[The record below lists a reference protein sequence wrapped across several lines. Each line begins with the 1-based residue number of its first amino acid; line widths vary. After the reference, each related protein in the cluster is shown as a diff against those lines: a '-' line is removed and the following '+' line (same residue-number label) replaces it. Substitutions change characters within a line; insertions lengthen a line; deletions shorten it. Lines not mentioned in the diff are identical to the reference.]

1 MVEEEK
7 MVVEE
12 MMVQEVEK
20 LENEVTDVEEEEETE
35 ETAEEEPEETDK
47 GGNMVVE
54 EMMVQVFEKLEEEKE
69 MKEMNKKRGCMAHP
83 DDARNDV
90 SSVHNAA
97 LQVAAMEM
105 SNAEGGS
112 NGGSCDTVV
121 TASIR
126 RRSPKEILGLIGPQ
140 LTRREKVELAA
151 MKDIWYYTFHND
163 SRGTNNYG
171 YDDEEH
177 NYILDPHVHLNYRY
191 EVLKTIVVGDQGQV
205 IECRDHKT
213 NNIVVVKMLVTPLSS
228 TDEILEMGL
237 KRAMERQRK
246 DYNQDSNVVK
256 VLDDFTFRGHY
267 CIVLERLKES
277 LQQVIEEAG
286 LRGLDMALIKAYTR
300 EILTFLKHMELKE
313 AVHAAIRPNNI
324 MVKDTVAGTIR
335 VMDFKTSFTV
345 GSQPRHG
352 DALPYIAPEMLLGY
366 DLTCTADIW
375 SLGCMVAEMAT
386 GKQLFQPNNED
397 DFLLSCMERLGVP
410 PRNFIHAAP
419 YGLIYFGGWK
429 KPYSLPGSFPLHSV
443 LNSQDTEFVDF
454 ISRCL
459 QWDPNLRM
467 TPTQALAHSWL
478 QGMAEV
484 HDQGAATATTSTTI
498 TTATTTAASS
508 VQGLIALRSREEG
521 SGEYDAKS
529 GAAEPRV
536 KPVQPTS
543 LAQTSKEET
552 EVVVENEGHQKTEVE
567 EEEKTEEQDQE
578 TEEETEEEMDKG
590 ANMVEEEKMVVEE
603 MMVQEVEKL
612 ENEVTDVEEEE
623 ETEETAEEEPEEEEP
638 KEEEPEEEEP
648 EEEKPEETEEP
659 DKGGNMVVEE
669 MMVQVFEKLEEEK
682 EMKEINKKRGCM
694 ARVGRAIRSL
704 LRRVLL
710 CGGRSTPQ

>member
-1 MVEEEK
+1 M
-7 MVVEE
+7 
-12 MMVQEVEK
+12 
-20 LENEVTDVEEEEETE
+20 
-35 ETAEEEPEETDK
+35 
-47 GGNMVVE
+47 
-54 EMMVQVFEKLEEEKE
+54 
-69 MKEMNKKRGCMAHP
+69 
-83 DDARNDV
+83 
-90 SSVHNAA
+90 
-97 LQVAAMEM
+97 
-105 SNAEGGS
+105 
-112 NGGSCDTVV
+112 
-121 TASIR
+121 
-126 RRSPKEILGLIGPQ
+126 
-140 LTRREKVELAA
+140 
-151 MKDIWYYTFHND
+151 
-163 SRGTNNYG
+163 
-171 YDDEEH
+171 
-177 NYILDPHVHLNYRY
+177 
-191 EVLKTIVVGDQGQV
+191 
-205 IECRDHKT
+205 
-213 NNIVVVKMLVTPLSS
+213 
-228 TDEILEMGL
+228 
-237 KRAMERQRK
+237 
-246 DYNQDSNVVK
+246 
-256 VLDDFTFRGHY
+256 
-267 CIVLERLKES
+267 
-277 LQQVIEEAG
+277 
-286 LRGLDMALIKAYTR
+286 
-300 EILTFLKHMELKE
+300 
-313 AVHAAIRPNNI
+313 
-324 MVKDTVAGTIR
+324 
-335 VMDFKTSFTV
+335 
-345 GSQPRHG
+345 
-352 DALPYIAPEMLLGY
+352 
-366 DLTCTADIW
+366 
-375 SLGCMVAEMAT
+375 
-386 GKQLFQPNNED
+386 
-397 DFLLSCMERLGVP
+397 
-410 PRNFIHAAP
+410 
-419 YGLIYFGGWK
+419 GGWK

-498 TTATTTAASS
+498 TTATTTATTTAASS

-543 LAQTSKEET
+543 LAQTSEEET
-552 EVVVENEGHQKTEVE
+552 EVVVENEGDQKTEVE

-590 ANMVEEEKMVVEE
+590 ANMVEEEKMVVE

-623 ETEETAEEEPEEEEP
+623 ETEETAEEEPE
-638 KEEEPEEEEP
+638 EEEPEEEEP

>member
-1 MVEEEK
+1 
-7 MVVEE
+7 
-12 MMVQEVEK
+12 
-20 LENEVTDVEEEEETE
+20 
-35 ETAEEEPEETDK
+35 
-47 GGNMVVE
+47 
-54 EMMVQVFEKLEEEKE
+54 
-69 MKEMNKKRGCMAHP
+69 
-83 DDARNDV
+83 
-90 SSVHNAA
+90 
-97 LQVAAMEM
+97 
-105 SNAEGGS
+105 
-112 NGGSCDTVV
+112 
-121 TASIR
+121 
-126 RRSPKEILGLIGPQ
+126 
-140 LTRREKVELAA
+140 
-151 MKDIWYYTFHND
+151 
-163 SRGTNNYG
+163 
-171 YDDEEH
+171 
-177 NYILDPHVHLNYRY
+177 
-191 EVLKTIVVGDQGQV
+191 
-205 IECRDHKT
+205 
-213 NNIVVVKMLVTPLSS
+213 
-228 TDEILEMGL
+228 
-237 KRAMERQRK
+237 
-246 DYNQDSNVVK
+246 
-256 VLDDFTFRGHY
+256 
-267 CIVLERLKES
+267 
-277 LQQVIEEAG
+277 
-286 LRGLDMALIKAYTR
+286 
-300 EILTFLKHMELKE
+300 
-313 AVHAAIRPNNI
+313 
-324 MVKDTVAGTIR
+324 
-335 VMDFKTSFTV
+335 
-345 GSQPRHG
+345 
-352 DALPYIAPEMLLGY
+352 
-366 DLTCTADIW
+366 
-375 SLGCMVAEMAT
+375 MVAEMAT

-443 LNSQDTEFVDF
+443 LKSQDTEFVDF
-454 ISRCL
+454 ISHCL

-498 TTATTTAASS
+498 TTATTTTTASS

-543 LAQTSKEET
+543 LAQTSEEET
-552 EVVVENEGHQKTEVE
+552 EVVVENEGDQKTEVE

-638 KEEEPEEEEP
+638 
-648 EEEKPEETEEP
+648 EETEEP

-682 EMKEINKKRGCM
+682 EMKEMNKKRGCM

>member
-1 MVEEEK
+1 
-7 MVVEE
+7 
-12 MMVQEVEK
+12 
-20 LENEVTDVEEEEETE
+20 D
-35 ETAEEEPEETDK
+35 
-47 GGNMVVE
+47 
-54 EMMVQVFEKLEEEKE
+54 
-69 MKEMNKKRGCMAHP
+69 P

-97 LQVAAMEM
+97 LQVAAIEM

-126 RRSPKEILGLIGPQ
+126 RSPKEILGLIGPQ
-140 LTRREKVELAA
+140 LTRREKAELAA

-171 YDDEEH
+171 YDDEKH

-191 EVLKTIVVGDQGQV
+191 EVLKTIVVGGQGQV

-228 TDEILEMGL
+228 TDEILEMNTTMGL

-267 CIVLERLKES
+267 CIVLELLKES

-286 LRGLDMALIKAYTR
+286 LRGLEMALIKAYTR
-300 EILTFLKHMELKE
+300 EILTFLKHMKLKE

-352 DALPYIAPEMLLGY
+352 DALPHIAPEMLLGY
-366 DLTCTADIW
+366 HLTCTADIW

-443 LNSQDTEFVDF
+443 LKSQDTEFVDF
-454 ISRCL
+454 ISHCL

-498 TTATTTAASS
+498 TTATTTTTASS

-543 LAQTSKEET
+543 LAQTSEEET
-552 EVVVENEGHQKTEVE
+552 EVVVENEGDQKTEVE

-638 KEEEPEEEEP
+638 
-648 EEEKPEETEEP
+648 EETEEP

-682 EMKEINKKRGCM
+682 EMKEMNKKRGCM